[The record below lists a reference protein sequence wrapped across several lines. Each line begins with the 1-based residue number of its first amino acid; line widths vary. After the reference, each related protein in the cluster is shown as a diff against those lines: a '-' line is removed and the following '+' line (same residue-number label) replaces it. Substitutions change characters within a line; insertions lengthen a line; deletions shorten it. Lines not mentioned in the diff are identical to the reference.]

1 MNEIKTR
8 FQVPP
13 LQVRD
18 RVTVF
23 AGNQGKTGAPG
34 LCDRESEGVGGSQR
48 ESEGVRGPCKTQHQ
62 HVAPTG
68 AFPGPQAKCGLR
80 VPRTELHSG
89 RRLREGRVL
98 GRRPVG
104 AQAAHRREHPSP
116 EGWTGAL

>member
-48 ESEGVRGPCKTQHQ
+48 ESEDRAKRSTSMSHPR
-62 HVAPTG
+62 APSR
-68 AFPGPQAKCGLR
+68 GLR
-80 VPRTELHSG
+80 
-89 RRLREGRVL
+89 
-98 GRRPVG
+98 
-104 AQAAHRREHPSP
+104 PSVDS
-116 EGWTGAL
+116 EFHALSCTQGDG